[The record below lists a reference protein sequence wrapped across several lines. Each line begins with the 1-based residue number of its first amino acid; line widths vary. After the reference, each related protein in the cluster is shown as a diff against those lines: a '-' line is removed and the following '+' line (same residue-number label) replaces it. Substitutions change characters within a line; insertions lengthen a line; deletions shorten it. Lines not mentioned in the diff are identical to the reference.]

1 MSEAKRKRE
10 SSNDGLCALC
20 AAAIAQ
26 VDEELQIPHEYRRGD
41 REARAKRRRA
51 KAFAYKAQKLA
62 TRWPYP
68 SMPWAKD
75 VTIDEDQIDT
85 LVALTK
91 SLQDHQSAMDNI
103 YKSAKAHRIA
113 METKNDSKDHR
124 KAIEACW
131 KARDAEI
138 AAWKVTQGFET
149 LNYIISAFKAD
160 NKGDASDKD
169 EENCESLSSK
179 GDGSSSPEQHSSPV
193 F

>member
-10 SSNDGLCALC
+10 SNNDGLCALC

-26 VDEELQIPHEYRRGD
+26 VGEELQIPHEDRRGD
-41 REARAKRRRA
+41 REARAKRRKA

-68 SMPWAKD
+68 SMPWVKD

-103 YKSAKAHRIA
+103 YKSAKA
-113 METKNDSKDHR
+113 
-124 KAIEACW
+124 IEARW
-131 KARDAEI
+131 EARDAEV

-169 EENCESLSSK
+169 GENCESLSSK
-179 GDGSSSPEQHSSPV
+179 GDGSSPPEQHSSPV